1 MLFVLACFRIYG
13 AYCGGGF
20 QKSEV
25 GIMAL
30 KFKSTEGILEAGPQL
45 ALQLYIVARNG
56 MNIHEPIQIK
66 VKHLIF
72 QEWQKQKDKAF
83 VNKICYLMQGLSNAI
98 FFES

>member
-30 KFKSTEGILEAGPQL
+30 RFKSSEGILEAGAQL
-45 ALQLYIVARNG
+45 VLQLYIVARNG
-56 MNIHEPIQIK
+56 MNIHIATMELK
-66 VKHLIF
+66 GKNDFRGMH
-72 QEWQKQKDKAF
+72 
-83 VNKICYLMQGLSNAI
+83 C
-98 FFES
+98 